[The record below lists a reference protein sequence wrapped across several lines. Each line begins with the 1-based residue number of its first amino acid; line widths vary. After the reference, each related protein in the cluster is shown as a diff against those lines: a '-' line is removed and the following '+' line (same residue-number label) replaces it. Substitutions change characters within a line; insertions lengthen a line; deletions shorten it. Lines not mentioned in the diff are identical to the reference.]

1 MSLSET
7 EANASEPRGLRRVVL
22 GVGNPIM
29 TDDAIGLVAVKAFED
44 RHGDIANVE
53 VRYSER
59 GGFDLLD
66 LLDGCDHAVIV
77 DAYVVSGVAPGT
89 VLVRTLEDFTG
100 SHHLYAAH
108 GIDLPTAVTLG
119 RQLGADMPDRVDIV
133 GVVVEDP
140 YTVSEQMTPT
150 VEAAVGPTVEQVL
163 ALLSPNTP
171 PPSPQRAS

>member
-1 MSLSET
+1 MDPST
-7 EANASEPRGLRRVVL
+7 PDTRRVVL

-29 TDDAIGLVAVKAFED
+29 TDDAIGLVAAKAFED
-44 RHGDIANVE
+44 RLEGTDEVV

-77 DAYVVSGVAPGT
+77 DAYVVSGTPPGT
-89 VLVRTLEDFTG
+89 VLIRCLEDFTG

-108 GIDLPTAVTLG
+108 GIDLPTAVRLG
-119 RQLGADMPDRVDIV
+119 RQLGHDMPDRVDIV

-140 YTVSEQMTPT
+140 YTVSEQMTPAVAAA
-150 VEAAVGPTVEQVL
+150 VEAAVEAVQG
-163 ALLSPNTP
+163 LLDISI
-171 PPSPQRAS
+171 PSPACQRAS